1 MNIKSDMYLL
11 YPINITVEV
20 LIIKINR
27 STPIMEIVNTKINIK
42 CLIHIRRDRIL
53 DISSSINKMDSSS
66 MDTLEMLKMLN
77 EVGKKEI
84 AKMVDLVD
92 QMDLVYLGNMV
103 DIMNMM
109 DMVDLMDQVDIMEL
123 VDMVD
128 IKDMMDLVDFTDL
141 VDMMELVDLVNMVNM
156 VVRV

>member
-20 LIIKINR
+20 LIIKINK
-27 STPIMEIVNTKINIK
+27 SAPIMEIVNTKINIK
-42 CLIHIRRDRIL
+42 SLIHIRRDRIM

-92 QMDLVYLGNMV
+92 QMDLVYLV
-103 DIMNMM
+103 DIMDMM
-109 DMVDLMDQVDIMEL
+109 DMADLMDQVDIMEL

-141 VDMMELVDLVNMVNM
+141 VDMMELVDLLNMVNM

>member
-11 YPINITVEV
+11 YPISITVEV

-42 CLIHIRRDRIL
+42 SLIHIRRDRIM

-92 QMDLVYLGNMV
+92 QMDLVYLV
-103 DIMNMM
+103 DIMDMM
-109 DMVDLMDQVDIMEL
+109 DMADLMDQVDIMEL

>member
-42 CLIHIRRDRIL
+42 SLIHIRRDRIM

-92 QMDLVYLGNMV
+92 QMDLVYLV
-103 DIMNMM
+103 DIMDMM

-141 VDMMELVDLVNMVNM
+141 VDMMELVDLVNVVNM

>member
-11 YPINITVEV
+11 HPINITVEV

-27 STPIMEIVNTKINIK
+27 SIQIMEIVNTKINIK
-42 CLIHIRRDRIL
+42 SLIHIRRDRIM
-53 DISSSINKMDSSS
+53 DINSSINKMDSSS

-77 EVGKKEI
+77 QVGKKEM

-92 QMDLVYLGNMV
+92 QMDLVYLV
-103 DIMNMM
+103 DIMDMM